1 MTSVPRL
8 TAVDAEHGC
17 MISAIFT
24 ADHRSR
30 GSRLMSCM
38 LTQPTR
44 RPLSTT
50 GKHAVVVA
58 VDVVVDQL
66 GDADPAGTATAL
78 PGHNAPHRHA
88 TQAFAN
94 HNLLVGRLGRGVH
107 EQADQGVPNAA
118 HEIAGQSLPDAER
131 DGQDAERPADP

>member
-1 MTSVPRL
+1 
-8 TAVDAEHGC
+8 
-17 MISAIFT
+17 MISAIFSGGPPVARQPFDVVH
-24 ADHRSR
+24 ADAADQATVVDDRE
-30 GSRLMSCM
+30 
-38 LTQPTR
+38 
-44 RPLSTT
+44 
-50 GKHAVVVA
+50 HAVVVA

-78 PGHNAPHRHA
+78 AGHNAPHRHA

-94 HNLLVGRLGRGVH
+94 HDLLVGRLRRGVH
-107 EQADQGVPNAA
+107 EQADQGVPHAA